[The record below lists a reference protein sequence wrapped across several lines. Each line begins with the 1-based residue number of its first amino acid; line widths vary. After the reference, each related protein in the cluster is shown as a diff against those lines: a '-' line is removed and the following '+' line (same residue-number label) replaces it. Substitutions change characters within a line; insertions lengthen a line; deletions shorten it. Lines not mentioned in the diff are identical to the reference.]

1 MVRLKTSHGCK
12 GVDIVRMFESDFGM
26 KQGLKGDDRL
36 SRTSTPGTRHQGPL
50 PETSNRPPNL
60 LEDRVGCPFAD
71 RCPFVSELCRS
82 QEPPLVEVAPGH
94 YAACHHPG

>member
-1 MVRLKTSHGCK
+1 METAPSAELIRHPAHPYTRL
-12 GVDIVRMFESDFGM
+12 
-26 KQGLKGDDRL
+26 LL
-36 SRTSTPGTRHQGPL
+36 AATPGTRHQGPL

-71 RCPFVSELCRS
+71 RCPLMSEVCRA
-82 QEPPLVEVAPGH
+82 QQPPLAEVAPGH